1 MSKIIKNTSFYTI
14 GNILP
19 QAVGFFLLPIYTHY
33 LTPSDYGIISS
44 LQVLTSILNIF
55 FTLAIDRSVF
65 RMYFDYKTETGKKD
79 YLGTI
84 TIALVSVSSA
94 MLILIFLF
102 RGVVGEIYKS
112 IEFYPYYTFAILSVF
127 FAIFQI
133 IPKIYFQ
140 VNEQANKFVL
150 ISLAQFLLN
159 VGFCIWFVVQKKEG
173 PSGML
178 KGELFANVIL
188 TPLVIYITYKT
199 INFKFKSKI
208 FLESLKFSIPLIPGL
223 LSAFVLNLSDR
234 IFIER
239 YFTLADVGIY
249 SLGYKIAGLTGV
261 VSSSFLLAYG
271 PVFYKHANSED
282 QVAAKEKI
290 YNYNYIYI
298 MIVIIISFM
307 ITLFSKEAIIILLDP
322 KYRNSYKI
330 IPIIALSYLIMEITS
345 VFNMMIYQNKK
356 SVALMTII
364 LFSACFSIV
373 INFILIP
380 VYGAYGAAFA
390 TLISFIIV
398 LILTWRYAQK
408 CYYVPINWKPIILLI
423 FSLIIIYYIFE
434 FTFAF
439 NLVTTIILK
448 ILTASLI
455 LFFIRN
461 HLLKL
466 KNILHISL

>member
-1 MSKIIKNTSFYTI
+1 
-14 GNILP
+14 
-19 QAVGFFLLPIYTHY
+19 
-33 LTPSDYGIISS
+33 
-44 LQVLTSILNIF
+44 
-55 FTLAIDRSVF
+55 
-65 RMYFDYKTETGKKD
+65 
-79 YLGTI
+79 
-84 TIALVSVSSA
+84 
-94 MLILIFLF
+94 
-102 RGVVGEIYKS
+102 
-112 IEFYPYYTFAILSVF
+112 
-127 FAIFQI
+127 
-133 IPKIYFQ
+133 
-140 VNEQANKFVL
+140 
-150 ISLAQFLLN
+150 
-159 VGFCIWFVVQKKEG
+159 
-173 PSGML
+173 
-178 KGELFANVIL
+178 
-188 TPLVIYITYKT
+188 
-199 INFKFKSKI
+199 
-208 FLESLKFSIPLIPGL
+208 
-223 LSAFVLNLSDR
+223 
-234 IFIER
+234 
-239 YFTLADVGIY
+239 
-249 SLGYKIAGLTGV
+249 
-261 VSSSFLLAYG
+261 
-271 PVFYKHANSED
+271 
-282 QVAAKEKI
+282 
-290 YNYNYIYI
+290 